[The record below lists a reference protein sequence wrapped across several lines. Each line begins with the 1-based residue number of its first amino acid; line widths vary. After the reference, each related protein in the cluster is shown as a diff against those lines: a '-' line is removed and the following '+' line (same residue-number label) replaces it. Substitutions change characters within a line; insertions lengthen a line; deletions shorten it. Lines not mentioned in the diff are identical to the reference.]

1 MIRKFSRFDPLRLT
15 IDDLDSIFFSEDRG
29 LLEDLARA
37 ALTLTRQY
45 FGRAISLYAPLYIA
59 NYCQNECAYCGFRA
73 AHTDIA
79 RKKLTP
85 EGIDREC
92 RALASTGIQS
102 CLILTGESRFH
113 SPPSY
118 IKGAIT
124 IALRH
129 FPNITLE
136 VYPLE
141 TEEYKELYLAG
152 ADGVTLY
159 QETYDRER
167 YDELHLSGPKKVYD
181 YRYEAPERI
190 ARAGFR
196 HVSMGALLGLA
207 DWREEVP
214 RFFRHVRYMEKKYPG
229 VEYTLSF
236 PRLRP
241 VADDDRRY
249 FEVSDRDMVKIMC
262 AGRLLFPRAGINLS
276 TREDAGF
283 RDRIIDFGVTK
294 MSGGSLTSV
303 GGYDDHQNTPKDGQ
317 FEVHDQRSVEEIKSM
332 LMSRGYDPVF
342 TDWRNIA
349 NQSVAGALR
358 SDKEGPPA

>member
-1 MIRKFSRFDPLRLT
+1 MNRRFSINPLRLT
-15 IDDLDSIFFSEDRG
+15 IDDLDHVFHSEDRG
-29 LLEDLARA
+29 VLEDLAQA
-37 ALTLTRQY
+37 AQALTRQH
-45 FGRAISLYAPLYIA
+45 FGRAISLYAPLYIS
-59 NYCQNECAYCGFRA
+59 NYCQNECAYCGFQA
-73 AHTDIA
+73 ASTGIA
-79 RKKLTP
+79 RKKLTY
-85 EGIDREC
+85 EDIDREC
-92 RALASTGIQS
+92 RALAATGIRS

-118 IKGAIT
+118 IKEAIT

-141 TEEYKELYLAG
+141 TEEYRGLYYAG

-159 QETYDRER
+159 HETYDRNR
-167 YDELHLSGPKKVYD
+167 YDELHLSGPKKNYG
-181 YRYEAPERI
+181 YRYQAPERI

-196 HVSMGALLGLA
+196 HISMGALLGLS
-207 DWREEVP
+207 DWREDVP
-214 RFFRHVRYMEKKYPG
+214 QFFRHIRYMEKRYPG

-241 VADDDRRY
+241 VANDDCRY
-249 FEVSDRDMVKIMC
+249 FEVPDRDMVKIMC

-276 TREDAGF
+276 TREDACF

-294 MSGGSLTSV
+294 MSGGSLTTV
-303 GGYDDHQNTPKDGQ
+303 GGYSDWQNTYEKGQ
-317 FEVHDQRSVEEIKSM
+317 FDVHDRRSVDEIKSM
-332 LMSRGYDPVF
+332 LINKGYDPVF

-349 NQSVAGALR
+349 NQNL
-358 SDKEGPPA
+358 